1 MDALNQIIQ
10 REAEKIISKSSSLFS
25 APCRVIEALG
35 NQKYRVQLITSDT
48 QYNLMN
54 FSGSDLQ
61 VGESAQI
68 FYRNNII
75 SEQTAYIGASL
86 TKEREEDDYRFIE
99 KTQEQYDNMTSHD
112 SKTIYLIV
120 ESPDEYKH
128 YRIIEKTQTEYDSMT
143 SHDADTV
150 YLIVEEG

>member
-10 REAEKIISKSSSLFS
+10 REAEKIIDKSSSLFS

-35 NQKYRVQLITSDT
+35 NQKYRVQLVTNNA
-48 QYNLMN
+48 QYSLMN

-61 VGESAQI
+61 VGESVQI
-68 FYRNNII
+68 FYRNNIV

-86 TKEREEDDYRFIE
+86 TKEKEESDYRFIE
-99 KTQEQYDNMTSHD
+99 KTQEQYDDMTSRD
-112 SKTIYLIV
+112 PKTIYLIV

-128 YRIIEKTQTEYDSMT
+128 YRIVEKTQTEYDSMT

-150 YLIVEEG
+150 YFIVG